1 MKRITSFLFAMLLAC
16 TTNLW
21 AVDFSQT
28 YSYAKNGPTGWS
40 LTNYSDESSYYLVPN
55 SGTTSVATIPGIFTD
70 KTITSEVVVTLNV
83 ATYGNGTNPSAN
95 TFSLYTSDDFS
106 TQVTA
111 TQGGALPTDKNYK
124 DVTYTVTKENATAL
138 TNDLAIKITK
148 PGKQIRLKSI
158 TVAFSYEASNSA
170 TLTAIAIS
178 IPEDVQLK
186 KEYIVGTSFDVTG
199 IKAIATY
206 DDASEKDVTEDVTW
220 KLNPETFE
228 SVATNASVKVT
239 ASIDGEMSNELEITG
254 ITVRNLYNYTI
265 TWVVNGVDYNEG
277 TPTTNVTE
285 GDQITAL
292 PTAPADNTL
301 SCSNIFVGWSTNNL
315 GSTAGQSQPEDI
327 FTSASAAPAITENTT
342 FHAVFAT
349 ADGEATEFFKE
360 TFDQTDGTGGNDG
373 SWSGSIATS
382 KLITDNTG
390 WTFTKE
396 GGANKCAKIGASKEQ
411 GSATTPALA
420 DLTGNA
426 VLTFRAGAWDGD
438 STTLNL
444 SISEGSLSDTT
455 VTLTN
460 AAFSEYSI
468 NITGATAQSK
478 ITFQGLQ
485 ANKARFFLDDVVV
498 KSNPLK
504 DFRTN
509 CEDETAI
516 DNAVVET
523 PAVKTIE
530 NGQLIILRDGVKY
543 NAMGV
548 RLQ

>member
-21 AVDFSQT
+21 AEDFSQT
-28 YSYAKNGPTGWS
+28 YSYATNGPTGWS
-40 LTNYSDESSYYLVPN
+40 LTNYLDKGSYYLVPN
-55 SGTTSVATIPGIFTD
+55 EGDVSVATIPGIFTD
-70 KTITSEVVVTLNV
+70 KTITSDVVVTLNV
-83 ATYGNGTNPSAN
+83 ATFGSGADPSKE
-95 TFSLYTSDDFS
+95 TFSLYTSS
-106 TQVTA
+106 GCSIQVIA
-111 TQGGALPTDKNYK
+111 TQGGTLPTSKTFT
-124 DVTYTVTKENATAL
+124 DVTYTVSKENAANL

-158 TVAFSYEASNSA
+158 TVAFSYEASTSA

-206 DDASEKDVTEDVTW
+206 DDASEEDVTEDVTW
-220 KLNPETFE
+220 TLNPETFE

-239 ASIDGEMSNELEITG
+239 ASIDGEMSNELEITD

-315 GSTAGQSQPEDI
+315 GSTAGKAQPEDL
-327 FTSASAAPAITENTT
+327 FTTATAAPAIKENTT
-342 FHAVFAT
+342 FHAVFA
-349 ADGEATEFFKE
+349 AEGEATVFFKE
-360 TFDQTDGTGGNDG
+360 TFDKTDGNGGNDDQ
-373 SWSGSIATS
+373 WSGSIEFS
-382 KLITDNTG
+382 NLITDNNDWDFLSG
-390 WTFTKE
+390 A
-396 GGANKCAKIGASKEQ
+396 GANKCAKLGTSSKK
-411 GSATTPALA
+411 GSATTPALTG
-420 DLTGNA
+420 LTGSA

-438 STTLNL
+438 ATTLNL
-444 SISEGSLSDTT
+444 SISEGSLSKTK

-523 PAVKTIE
+523 LAVKTIE